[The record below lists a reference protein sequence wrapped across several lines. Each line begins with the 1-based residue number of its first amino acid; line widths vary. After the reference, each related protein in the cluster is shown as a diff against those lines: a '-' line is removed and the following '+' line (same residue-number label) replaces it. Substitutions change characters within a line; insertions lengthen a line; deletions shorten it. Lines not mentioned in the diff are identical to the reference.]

1 MTIRG
6 SQQVRRNGRDFI
18 FPFFTAVQNSPCKL
32 DACVRA
38 FAGVRGEKG
47 KMVDSLS
54 SQSAPLKP
62 SGHRQM

>member
-6 SQQVRRNGRDFI
+6 SQQVRRNGRDLI

-38 FAGVRGEKG
+38 FAGVRGGKKG
-47 KMVDSLS
+47 KWLTHSLHKV
-54 SQSAPLKP
+54 LL
-62 SGHRQM
+62 

>member
-18 FPFFTAVQNSPCKL
+18 FPFFTAAQNSPCKL

-38 FAGVRGEKG
+38 FAGVRGEKRENG
-47 KMVDSLS
+47 
-54 SQSAPLKP
+54 
-62 SGHRQM
+62 